1 MSYTRTDLESIGE
14 AFTSRALLE
23 WSRRL
28 LATAH
33 EDLDR
38 LRARGVHADHLQ
50 GIESARL
57 DVERLLKLRKEERL
71 PEPSLAKARRG
82 ALEEAVDWRIEL
94 RGLAQ
99 AVFDSRPDLLERF
112 RPGIK
117 VSRSL
122 PQIASELRKLLEA
135 AKECGDALQAV
146 GMTEEFCAR
155 GREILGR
162 LEEAQRQLGE
172 ERALTP
178 PTTLELN
185 GAKGTLYTRARFV
198 CRLARVEF
206 RHEPSKAA
214 AYGYAPLRR
223 RSSVLLRR

>member
-14 AFTSRALLE
+14 AFTAHALLE

-28 LATAH
+28 LATSH

-38 LRARGVHADHLQ
+38 LQARGVRADHLE
-50 GIESARL
+50 GIEAARL
-57 DVERLLKLRKEERL
+57 DVERLLRLRKEERL

-82 ALEEAVDWRIEL
+82 AMEEALDWRNEL

-99 AVFDSRPDLLERF
+99 AVFDSRPELLDRF

-122 PQIASELRKLLEA
+122 PQIASEVRLLLTA
-135 AKECGDALQAV
+135 AQECGDSLRSV
-146 GMTEEFCAR
+146 GMTGEFRAR
-155 GREILGR
+155 GRELLGR

-178 PTTLELN
+178 QTALDLN
-185 GAKGTLYTRARFV
+185 FAKGVLYTRSRFV

-206 RHEPSKAA
+206 RHDPSKAA
-214 AYGYAPLRR
+214 AYGYSPLRR
-223 RSSVLLRR
+223 RSPVLVRR